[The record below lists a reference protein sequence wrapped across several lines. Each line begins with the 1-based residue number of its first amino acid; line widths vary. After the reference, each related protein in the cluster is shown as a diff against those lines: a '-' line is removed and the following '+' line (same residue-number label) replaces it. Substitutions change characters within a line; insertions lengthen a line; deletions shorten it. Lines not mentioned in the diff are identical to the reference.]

1 MTKIP
6 LEFHR
11 TTRLNVRLSSEMM
24 EKVDQVAKRMGLAGA
39 TIGAVAIAE
48 YINKKS
54 VETELM
60 ELIAEKTAAKGF
72 ELAEQ
77 IFADP
82 ERLALMAN
90 AVESSEAPKS
100 P

>member
-6 LEFHR
+6 LEFQR

-39 TIGAVAIAE
+39 TIGAIAIAE

-54 VETELM
+54 AETELM
-60 ELIAEKTAAKGF
+60 ELVADRTATKGAQ
-72 ELAEQ
+72 LLEQ

-82 ERLALMAN
+82 ERLAIMAN
-90 AVESSEAPKS
+90 VVEASEAPKS